1 MSKGAPRKTALSPN
15 SFTRTSPEIGT
26 ARSHFFFPFAA
37 FLAGRKTVPTLSPR
51 NTAAS
56 IAVSMF
62 PDRHTIVLHPAA
74 HAILAAVSFVTI
86 PPVPTDDPA
95 PPTSTSKSL
104 MFSTTSMRRA
114 FGSVCGLEVYNPSTS
129 VSKKSHRASTKAAT
143 CALSVSLSP
152 NFSSST
158 ATVSFSFTT
167 GTTPI
172 SNSAPNVFLAQT
184 YCFRLLKFSSV
195 NSTCAHLIP
204 MVLKMSS

>member
-1 MSKGAPRKTALSPN
+1 MGRGNSP
-15 SFTRTSPEIGT
+15 FWYEYGGT
-26 ARSHFFFPFAA
+26 ACSSDLGNAHGKA
-37 FLAGRKTVPTLSPR
+37 VP
-51 NTAAS
+51 
-56 IAVSMF
+56 
-62 PDRHTIVLHPAA
+62 
-74 HAILAAVSFVTI
+74 
-86 PPVPTDDPA
+86 
-95 PPTSTSKSL
+95 
-104 MFSTTSMRRA
+104 
-114 FGSVCGLEVYNPSTS
+114 